1 MLSIR
6 VCTKQKLHLTTKHP
20 FHIALCNNT
29 SRRKSNKNTGC
40 RISPTKIPVL
50 IYCCVATG
58 TSLFSSPYQ
67 METRSAKIGDQK
79 NKRKEVGFIH
89 SNIYL
94 ENVSE
99 RSCGELGTN
108 TLIPGTCL
116 LERYPRLQINI
127 LGNRKVPRRRQ
138 EEGRQERGRC

>member
-1 MLSIR
+1 
-6 VCTKQKLHLTTKHP
+6 
-20 FHIALCNNT
+20 
-29 SRRKSNKNTGC
+29 
-40 RISPTKIPVL
+40 
-50 IYCCVATG
+50 
-58 TSLFSSPYQ
+58 

-79 NKRKEVGFIH
+79 IKEKKWGSFH
-89 SNIYL
+89 NINDTYL

-138 EEGRQERGRC
+138 EEGRQERGGC